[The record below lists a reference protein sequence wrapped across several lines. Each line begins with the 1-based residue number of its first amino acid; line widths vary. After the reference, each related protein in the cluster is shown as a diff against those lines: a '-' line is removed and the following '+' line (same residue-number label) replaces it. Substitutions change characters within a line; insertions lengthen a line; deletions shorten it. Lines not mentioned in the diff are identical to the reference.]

1 VRRNLELALSIFAI
15 VVVGAG
21 LWMLLIR
28 PQNNKATAAADRET
42 AAVSRS
48 QGLHNEIASLQE
60 LQRNATALQQ
70 RQKALELLFPQ
81 APNLPKL
88 TDALQL
94 TADQAGVELV
104 SIQPSPA
111 AKAKPTDQVA
121 SIATQLEV
129 RGGYFQV
136 EDFINRLEELVRSA
150 GETGVPARSL
160 LLQSLD
166 LRPASDDATSDASN
180 TATVT
185 QSGLLTARITLVA
198 YQVVKDAQSGGGPT
212 STTTPTPAPATSGA
226 RNG

>member
-21 LWMLLIR
+21 LWLLLVR
-28 PQNNKATAAADRET
+28 PQNTKATQAADRET
-42 AAVSRS
+42 AAASRS
-48 QGLHNEIASLQE
+48 QSLRNEIASLEE
-60 LQRNATALQQ
+60 LHRNAAVLQQ
-70 RQKALELLFPQ
+70 RQAALERLFPQ
-81 APNLPKL
+81 SPNLPKL

-94 TADQAGVELV
+94 LADQAGVGLV

-111 AKAKPTDQVA
+111 AKAKPTDSVA

-136 EDFINRLEELVRSA
+136 EGFINRVEELVRSA
-150 GETGVPARSL
+150 GEAGVPARSL

-166 LRPASDDATSDASN
+166 LRPANDDASAESGTDSI
-180 TATVT
+180 T
-185 QSGLLTARITLVA
+185 QTNGLLTARMTLVA
-198 YQVVKDAQSGGGPT
+198 FQVVKDASASGGAT
-212 STTTPTPAPATSGA
+212 STTTPAPAPATSGA